1 MIYETR
7 CQQRLTADKRQI
19 KDFQSSPIGE
29 LLLSV
34 KRYMKWRFSP
44 F

>member
-19 KDFQSSPIGE
+19 KDFPKLPSANSGIRE
-29 LLLSV
+29 KLADMV
-34 KRYMKWRFSP
+34 
-44 F
+44 